1 MFITFVYFLLICA
14 LCGGDKIWYT
24 CRIFFSGSLVAQTTV
39 VEVNV
44 PGLPVMLDLVFGICA
59 FICCH

>member
-1 MFITFVYFLLICA
+1 MSL
-14 LCGGDKIWYT
+14 GSGDKIWYT
-24 CRIFFSGSLVAQTTV
+24 CPIFFSGSLVAQTTV